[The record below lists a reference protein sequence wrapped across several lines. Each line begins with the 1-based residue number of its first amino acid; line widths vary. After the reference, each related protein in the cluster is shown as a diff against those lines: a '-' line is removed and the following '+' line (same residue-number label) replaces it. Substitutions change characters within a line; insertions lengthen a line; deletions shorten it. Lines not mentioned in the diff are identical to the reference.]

1 MNTPALGP
9 KTRWRGRGTGDRGA
23 ALTETAL
30 LAPWFFLLVFG
41 IIEFGMAFR
50 DRLSVDSAT
59 QNGARMGAI
68 QGDGLA
74 TDYAILG
81 EATHYLDI
89 AGDAENVRI
98 VVYKATGPGDAPPA
112 GCTAGNPQLGV
123 CNVYSLT
130 GIDDPTNFGC
140 LAGDLDVS
148 WCPSS
153 RDVTATSGDYLG
165 VWIRAE
171 RPYITGLFG
180 DRVTLTASTVVRIEP
195 QDF

>member
-1 MNTPALGP
+1 M
-9 KTRWRGRGTGDRGA
+9 GDRGA

-30 LAPWFFLLVFG
+30 LAPLFFLLIFG

-50 DRLSVDSAT
+50 DRLSVDSAA
-59 QNGARMGAI
+59 QYSARMGAI
-68 QGDGLA
+68 QGNSLA
-74 TDYAILG
+74 TDYTILA
-81 EATHYLDI
+81 EASHYLDI

-98 VVYKATGPGDAPPA
+98 VVYKASGPGDSPPA
-112 GCTAGNPQLGV
+112 GCAAGTSQLGV

-130 GIDDPTNFGC
+130 GIDDPANFGC

-153 RDVTATSGDYLG
+153 RNITATSGDFLG
-165 VWIRAE
+165 VWISAE

-180 DRVTLTASTVVRIEP
+180 DSITLTASTVVRIEP